1 MFAFVCLLIAYP
13 KADVVQVYLVN
24 SRLERMS
31 NSKLFEYIDPDKEQ
45 EDFVRK
51 AINSMEDFQ
60 KVLFLLSKNVC
71 KINSNSNETKDSQGT
86 SNQPGKRD

>member
-1 MFAFVCLLIAYP
+1 MFAFVCFLIAYP

-51 AINSMEDFQ
+51 
-60 KVLFLLSKNVC
+60 LSTAWRIFKKC
-71 KINSNSNETKDSQGT
+71 YSYYLKMCAK
-86 SNQPGKRD
+86 